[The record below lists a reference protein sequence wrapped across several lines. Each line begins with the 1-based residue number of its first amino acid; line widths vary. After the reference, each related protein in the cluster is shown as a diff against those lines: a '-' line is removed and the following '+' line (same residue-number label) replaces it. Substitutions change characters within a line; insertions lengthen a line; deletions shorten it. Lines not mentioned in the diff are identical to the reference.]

1 MGAVGGSAGKAVA
14 AKPDSLSL
22 VPNTH
27 VVEEKNLNP
36 CVCFLFIFDFWCTS
50 IHSQSHESKESL
62 ALVSPA
68 AAPAAAADTLGPA
81 RRSWGAL
88 TSQSLLLLS
97 VPEPGC
103 LCPLWPRQ
111 LPV

>member
-36 CVCFLFIFDFWCTS
+36 CVCFLFIFDFWAPGIWS
-50 IHSQSHESKESL
+50 SSMHSQSN
-62 ALVSPA
+62 
-68 AAPAAAADTLGPA
+68 
-81 RRSWGAL
+81 R
-88 TSQSLLLLS
+88 LS
-97 VPEPGC
+97 MC
-103 LCPLWPRQ
+103 A
-111 LPV
+111 